1 MDDSGGFGAAP
12 PPPPPPSAGG
22 GGQISPK
29 GVGEVYT
36 TAFELY
42 KANAAKLLT
51 IVAIIVVPLSL
62 LSALLANVVLAG
74 TETTTVVLGEE
85 ITVVNRSWGLTIL
98 ASLVVAAIS
107 VIISALLQAAI
118 IRGAALASVGDPL
131 DVDASYRY
139 GFRRFGSVIWVSLL
153 VGLAVGIGFILLII
167 PGLILLVLLSVS
179 IPSLV
184 VEDRRGTE
192 AMGRSWNLTKSHFWH
207 VAGVIVVG
215 WLIGFAVAI
224 VFGLISALFGDLWL
238 IRWIFDVI
246 AQILVAPFVALVTVV
261 LYIDLRARSEALT
274 GETLRGELSRTA

>member
-51 IVAIIVVPLSL
+51 IVAIIVVPLTL

-74 TETTTVVLGEE
+74 TKTTTVVLGEE
-85 ITVVNRSWGLTIL
+85 ITVVNRSFGLTIL

-179 IPSLV
+179 IPALV
-184 VEDRRGTE
+184 VEDRRGTD
-192 AMGRSWNLTKSHFWH
+192 AMGRSWNLTKGSFWH

-215 WLIGFAVAI
+215 WLIGIVVAI

-238 IRWIFDVI
+238 GWWVFDVI

-274 GETLRGELSRTA
+274 GETLRGELARNA